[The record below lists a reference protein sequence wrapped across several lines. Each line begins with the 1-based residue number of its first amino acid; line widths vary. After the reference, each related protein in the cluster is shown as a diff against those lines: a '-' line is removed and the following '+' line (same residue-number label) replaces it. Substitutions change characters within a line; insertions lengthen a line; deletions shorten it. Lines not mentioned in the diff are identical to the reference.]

1 MSLWM
6 WISVLFV
13 FLILSYLLVTNVW
26 FQNCFSYRFTI
37 LIRQHLPLYYF
48 RTNTSLSSVGTQQIL
63 LYQDLFIKVKQCFC
77 KVSRKRAS
85 IMYFF
90 SVIGSWLPYCLLYT
104 VSRAFL
110 ENKGNRQQNKK
121 CDISNRRGIFSLFWV
136 FLKEKTTF
144 SLHFSRAA
152 AKMGVLDK
160 RNSYFLVVDMFLK
173 LCDFSI
179 IPT

>member
-63 LYQDLFIKVKQCFC
+63 YQDLFIKVKQCFC
-77 KVSRKRAS
+77 KVSRRVRVLCISFLLQGRGFLIAYYILYPGPFQKIRATANKTKNVTFQTEEVS
-85 IMYFF
+85 FLYF
-90 SVIGSWLPYCLLYT
+90 G
-104 VSRAFL
+104 
-110 ENKGNRQQNKK
+110 
-121 CDISNRRGIFSLFWV
+121 
-136 FLKEKTTF
+136 
-144 SLHFSRAA
+144 
-152 AKMGVLDK
+152 
-160 RNSYFLVVDMFLK
+160 YF
-173 LCDFSI
+173 
-179 IPT
+179 

>member
-1 MSLWM
+1 
-6 WISVLFV
+6 
-13 FLILSYLLVTNVW
+13 
-26 FQNCFSYRFTI
+26 
-37 LIRQHLPLYYF
+37 
-48 RTNTSLSSVGTQQIL
+48 
-63 LYQDLFIKVKQCFC
+63 
-77 KVSRKRAS
+77 
-85 IMYFF
+85 MYFF

-121 CDISNRRGIFSLFWV
+121 CDISNRRGVFSLFWV